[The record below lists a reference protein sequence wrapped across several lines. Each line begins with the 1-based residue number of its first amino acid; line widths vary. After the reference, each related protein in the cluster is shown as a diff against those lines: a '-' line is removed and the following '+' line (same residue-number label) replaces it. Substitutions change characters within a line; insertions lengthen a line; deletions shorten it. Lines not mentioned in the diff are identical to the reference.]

1 MIVPN
6 KRTDRATK
14 QPLTIVSSTDEN
26 GIRRSQ
32 QRTGS
37 AASNQRENPLWLSV
51 ATWLMEGFALYGAA
65 LYPLEIPR
73 MGRVEPDDTSDDG
86 DRTNQAPNA

>member
-14 QPLTIVSSTDEN
+14 QPITIVSSTHEDGFES
-26 GIRRSQ
+26 SQ

-37 AASNQRENPLWLSV
+37 AAASRRENPLWLSV

-73 MGRVEPDDTSDDG
+73 RVEPDDTSDNG
-86 DRTNQAPNA
+86 DRTNQAPNS